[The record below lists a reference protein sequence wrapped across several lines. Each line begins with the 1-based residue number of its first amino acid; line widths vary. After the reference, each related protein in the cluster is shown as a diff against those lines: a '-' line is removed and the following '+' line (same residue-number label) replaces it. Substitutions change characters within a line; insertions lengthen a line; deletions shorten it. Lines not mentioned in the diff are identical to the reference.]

1 MNEILNS
8 RMFDIVCFNCDP
20 LKKLNNNFKNF
31 IDNNDLV
38 NFVYQPTRVC
48 SRFHKRRNQ
57 YLQSESFIDLFLHN
71 ADLVDETCVIDCPFS
86 DHKFVLAKL
95 TVAKLKCKQKTIL
108 CRNLSLVNTENI
120 CTQIDE
126 IDWSGFKNFSLMKN
140 GCLNS
145 NYLKQFKLLND
156 EKLFHFFQDK
166 TLNDFKNAKKFW
178 QFYSPLIS
186 MKSDKNSNTPLIC
199 IKNEN
204 EVINDKLNMCEIFNK
219 FFTSIRSSSELS
231 NNDSKSFIQDQFS
244 KLGLMKAANFR
255 FSFTNR
261 HEIEKL
267 LSEIST
273 SSGIGSCGIPIK
285 ILKGSSA

>member
-1 MNEILNS
+1 MTWSIL
-8 RMFDIVCFNCDP
+8 
-20 LKKLNNNFKNF
+20 F
-31 IDNNDLV
+31 INPPEYVLDFIKGGINI
-38 NFVYQPTRVC
+38 C
-48 SRFHKRRNQ
+48 NQ
-57 YLQSESFIDLFLHN
+57 NQSLIFFCIML
-71 ADLVDETCVIDCPFS
+71 
-86 DHKFVLAKL
+86 
-95 TVAKLKCKQKTIL
+95 IL
-108 CRNLSLVNTENI
+108 NLSLVNTENI

-126 IDWSGFKNFSLMKN
+126 IDWSGFKNFSSIDEKWMFVNEKLIKIIEN
-140 GCLNS
+140 TAPFRWYDDDLICLKHSRDISYKKLKLSGNEDDK
-145 NYLKQFKLLND
+145 LKQFKLLND
-156 EKLFHFFQDK
+156 EKLIHFFQDK

-178 QFYSPLIS
+178 QFYLPLIC

-219 FFTSIRSSSELS
+219 YFTSIRSSSELT

-255 FSFTNR
+255 FRFTNR

-273 SSGIGSCGIPIK
+273 SRGISSCGIPIK
-285 ILKGSSA
+285 IRKGSSAKLHTILLGVTIDNKLTFLQHINSKII